1 MGFIKKTFN
10 NITGKTAAQQAMN
23 AQVQSNQASIDEQ
36 RRQFDALQNLLNPYV
51 KAGNQALT
59 DQQNLMGLNGFDKQQ
74 SAISDIER
82 SPLLQSMYKQAENAI
97 LQNASATGGLRGGNI
112 QSALADNRMNILAQ
126 AVQGQMQNL
135 SGLTSLGQN
144 AAAGV
149 GNQGM
154 NMAGN
159 IGLLNQN
166 IGQAQAG
173 ERLTSGQ
180 LNRQIL
186 GAGIQGL
193 SAMFGSG
200 SAGGF
205 LSNMMGRMF

>member
-59 DQQNLMGLNGFDKQQ
+59 NQQNLMGLNGFDKQQ

-112 QSALADNRMNILAQ
+112 QGALADNRMNILAQ

>member
-112 QSALADNRMNILAQ
+112 QGALADNRMNILAQ